1 MTAAKTPRE
10 EPAES
15 PGGTASQQ
23 PGDWPQQGTQ
33 QGRGQDARPVAEWLS
48 PFELLAAQSLN
59 AATGARASN
68 TGCLAMTFAEY
79 LQLLDW
85 NGRQLR
91 QEQRGAIPAD
101 LAPILETGDGVQPAV
116 PAIGGHASVTGAGR
130 GEMGPQT
137 PRRNLAKPRRIRRAS
152 ISGRRRV
159 EPRTRAGHRRGG
171 ARGDRACG
179 HCVDRARPRRRR
191 RSLLKR
197 ANRIAF
203 GQRFDQHRGARRRPS
218 GSDRPTGRPSW
229 PTGHATAT
237 HSRPRNRSV
246 KRGESKAY
254 ETWVAPIRHPYTR
267 ISKAVDYHGL
277 NFGPPLSESSASS
290 ISRPKPP
297 SAYPS
302 TMRSSSALIASCPPY
317 R

>member
-137 PRRNLAKPRRIRRAS
+137 PRRNLAKPRRVRIAG
-152 ISGRRRV
+152 ISGRCQMRHECGPAHRTTTKSRDREGVVTAAPASAGKPSLTVAARLRSVGKRIRENWQCLSRMWRRDC
-159 EPRTRAGHRRGG
+159 H
-171 ARGDRACG
+171 
-179 HCVDRARPRRRR
+179 
-191 RSLLKR
+191 
-197 ANRIAF
+197 ANRIEI
-203 GQRFDQHRGARRRPS
+203 GRRVDQRFG
-218 GSDRPTGRPSW
+218 
-229 PTGHATAT
+229 
-237 HSRPRNRSV
+237 V
-246 KRGESKAY
+246 
-254 ETWVAPIRHPYTR
+254 
-267 ISKAVDYHGL
+267 
-277 NFGPPLSESSASS
+277 
-290 ISRPKPP
+290 
-297 SAYPS
+297 
-302 TMRSSSALIASCPPY
+302 
-317 R
+317 

>member
-1 MTAAKTPRE
+1 MVASSGRNSGARFRQTWRRFWKLVTEFSRLFRRSAGTP
-10 EPAES
+10 
-15 PGGTASQQ
+15 ASL
-23 PGDWPQQGTQ
+23 
-33 QGRGQDARPVAEWLS
+33 GQDAAKWGRKRREGIS
-48 PFELLAAQSLN
+48 QS
-59 AATGARASN
+59 
-68 TGCLAMTFAEY
+68 
-79 LQLLDW
+79 
-85 NGRQLR
+85 
-91 QEQRGAIPAD
+91 
-101 LAPILETGDGVQPAV
+101 
-116 PAIGGHASVTGAGR
+116 
-130 GEMGPQT
+130 
-137 PRRNLAKPRRIRRAS
+137 RAS